1 MSSPDDFTFSSPSQ
15 TSQSDIAPSK
25 EEIKDPTIVFIF
37 TMPNWTGV
45 ISGLSKL
52 DLVDIAP
59 TVATQ
64 FFVDFNPEVNGYVLI
79 LTKSK
84 WDTLSPE
91 LKRKFMSISRRIKE
105 EMEGPLMTSQR
116 ELYDNSDI
124 FELLMG
130 VSSPS
135 QTPAPSEQE
144 ILQRSPS
151 FVDSLQP
158 IPEYAEI

>member
-1 MSSPDDFTFSSPSQ
+1 MSGSDDFTFPSQ
-15 TSQSDIAPSK
+15 SEISPAK

-37 TMPNWTGV
+37 TMSNWTSV

-130 VSSPS
+130 VPAPQ
-135 QTPAPSEQE
+135 QTPTELPPSETE
-144 ILQRSPS
+144 MMQRSPS
-151 FVDSLQP
+151 FTDSLEP